1 MYNIDQIKI
10 LVKENSLNDYN
21 NGIILYKFIIDNYL
35 DNFHLD
41 VKSKIYSN
49 LSAFYL
55 KKEDYVNALATALT
69 SITFDNNNAKAWGRV
84 GWSFK
89 KLKKYN
95 YSLKSFKIAYKM
107 ASKKLY
113 LEEIIFL
120 EKKLEENI
128 TIDNVF
134 KILMPKILNNDKM
147 ISKIKDSALNFKLSN
162 NNVLNLI
169 DEIMDEL

>member
-1 MYNIDQIKI
+1 MYIDQIKI
-10 LVKENSLNDYN
+10 LVKENNLNDYN
-21 NGIILYKFIIDNYL
+21 NGIILYKFIINNYL

-69 SITFDNNNAKAWGRV
+69 SITFDNNNAKAWGRI

-95 YSLKSFKIAYKM
+95 YSLKAFKIAYKM

-128 TIDNVF
+128 TINSVF
-134 KILMPKILNNDKM
+134 KILKNDKM